1 MEFFSTIFSPI
12 ESLLRFVLESLFA
25 ITSAAGFASYGW
37 AIILLTII
45 VKMVLYPLTVKQVKS
60 MKAMQ
65 ELSPKLKKLQEKDK
79 DNPQVFQQKMAALYK
94 DAGVNPLA
102 GCLPMLVQMPVLM
115 GMYYALYNFKFD
127 AGTEIFFW
135 LPNLSE
141 PDPLYV
147 LPVLSALTTYW
158 QQKQATVSG
167 SDNPQMK
174 IMMTVMPIFI
184 GWISLNF
191 PSGLVLY
198 WVTMNFVQI
207 AQQWWMYRSGDVDKG
222 AKADA

>member
-65 ELSPKLKKLQEKDK
+65 ELSPKMKMIQEKYK
-79 DNPQVFQQKMAALYK
+79 DNPQMMQQKIGALYK

-102 GCLPMLVQMPVLM
+102 GCLPLLIQMPILM
-115 GMYYALYNFKFD
+115 GMYYSLYNFNYPTPESAYFLWMTSMSD
-127 AGTEIFFW
+127 
-135 LPNLSE
+135 
-141 PDPLYV
+141 PDPLYI
-147 LPVLSALTTYW
+147 LPVLSALTTFL
-158 QQKQATVSG
+158 QQKMTTTDSN
-167 SDNPQMK
+167 NPQMK
-174 IMMTVMPIFI
+174 MMMFIMPLFI
-184 GWISLNF
+184 GWISINF

-198 WVTMNFVQI
+198 WVTMNVVQI
-207 AQQWWMYRSGDVDKG
+207 VQQWWMYRGDNTAPKKE
-222 AKADA
+222 AA